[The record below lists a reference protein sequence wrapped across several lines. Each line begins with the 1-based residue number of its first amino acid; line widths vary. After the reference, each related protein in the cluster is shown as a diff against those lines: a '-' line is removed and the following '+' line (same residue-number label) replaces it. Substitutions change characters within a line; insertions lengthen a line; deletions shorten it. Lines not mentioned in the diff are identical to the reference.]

1 MSESSQREPA
11 AAPVQGTMSR
21 AATPGI
27 EPAAGG
33 DPMALLVQ
41 LRAAGGRLEL
51 PGLRIHLAE
60 AFGFCQGVERAVDRA
75 LAAARALAAPATAGT
90 PVRIWMTGEIIHNPA
105 IHAQLV
111 QAGVQRLAPPGT
123 AGRLAEIRAQDMV
136 IIPAFGIDVDE
147 ELELRRIGCRIV
159 DTTCGWVR
167 RVWRTARAFSTDGL
181 TVVIHGKREHEE
193 TRATASRI
201 DGPWIV
207 VRDREAADRLA
218 AWVEHPPAHLPPQ
231 LTDSASPGFDPQ
243 LHLVRLGLVN
253 QTTMLSAETR
263 AIAASLRA
271 ALARRL
277 GHAPAPG
284 SFRELDTFCP
294 ATQRRQDAVRALIE
308 EQALDRLIV
317 VGGFRSSNTAHLA
330 RIGQARVPTYHVEDA
345 GCLIDALHIRHLPH
359 GAAEP
364 VTSTGWLPPAPRA
377 IGVTAGASTPDL
389 ETGRILARLLALHAA
404 GEA

>member
-1 MSESSQREPA
+1 VS
-11 AAPVQGTMSR
+11 G
-21 AATPGI
+21 AATPDLG
-27 EPAAGG
+27 PGPTLDPLALLAQLRAGG
-33 DPMALLVQ
+33 D
-41 LRAAGGRLEL
+41 RLEL
-51 PGLRIHLAE
+51 PGLRIDLAE
-60 AFGFCQGVERAVDRA
+60 AFGFCQGVEHAVDRA
-75 LAAARALAAPATAGT
+75 LAAARELAAPAAAAT
-90 PVRIWMTGEIIHNPA
+90 VHIWMTDEIIHNPA

-111 QAGVQRLAPPGT
+111 QAGVLRLPPPGT
-123 AGRLAEIRAQDMV
+123 AGRLAQIRAQDMV
-136 IIPAFGIDVDE
+136 IVPAFGIDVDE
-147 ELELRRIGCRIV
+147 ELQLRRIGCRIV

-167 RVWRTARAFSTDGL
+167 RVWRAARVFSADGL

-207 VRDREAADRLA
+207 VRDRDAADRLA
-218 AWVEHPPAHLPPQ
+218 AWVERPPAGLPPQ
-231 LTDSASPGFDPQ
+231 IASSANPGFDPL
-243 LHLVRLGLVN
+243 LHLARLGLVN

-277 GHAPAPG
+277 GHPPG
-284 SFRELDTFCP
+284 QESFRELDTFCP

-308 EQALDRLIV
+308 KRALDRLIV
-317 VGGFRSSNTAHLA
+317 VGGLRSSNTAHLA

-345 GCLIDALHIRHLPH
+345 GCLIDIHQIRHLPH
-359 GAAEP
+359 GATEP
-364 VTSTGWLPPAPRA
+364 VTSTGWWPPAPRA

-404 GEA
+404 GDP

>member
-1 MSESSQREPA
+1 VSESTQSEPL
-11 AAPVQGTMSR
+11 
-21 AATPGI
+21 
-27 EPAAGG
+27 
-33 DPMALLVQ
+33 ALLAQ
-41 LRAAGGRLEL
+41 LRAAGGRIEL

-75 LAAARALAAPATAGT
+75 LAAAAELAAPAAA
-90 PVRIWMTGEIIHNPA
+90 PARIWMTGEIIHNPA
-105 IHAQLV
+105 IHAELV
-111 QAGVQRLAPPGT
+111 QAGVRRLPPPGT

-136 IIPAFGIDVDE
+136 IVPAFGIDVDE

-167 RVWRTARAFSTDGL
+167 RVWRAARVFSADGL

-207 VRDREAADRLA
+207 VRDRDAADRLA
-218 AWVEHPPAHLPPQ
+218 AWVEQPPATLPPEIAG
-231 LTDSASPGFDPQ
+231 SASPGFDPQ
-243 LHLVRLGLVN
+243 LHLARLGLVN

-271 ALARRL
+271 ALERRL
-277 GHAPAPG
+277 GHAPGPG

-294 ATQRRQDAVRALIE
+294 ATQRRQDAVRSLIE

-345 GCLIDALHIRHLPH
+345 GCLIDAHRIRHLPH
-359 GAAEP
+359 GATEP
-364 VTSTGWLPPAPRA
+364 VVSSDWLPPAPRA

-389 ETGRILARLLALHAA
+389 ETGRIVARLLALHAA
-404 GEA
+404 GGA